1 VGTFWKSFKEQFN
14 KIFNRMTPV
23 QRSMVITVSI
33 LSLVVLIG
41 VMVWAGRTDYS
52 TLYSGLDPK
61 DAGRIAEKLRELK
74 VEYKLENGGSTVMVS
89 SRKVQEL
96 RIEFAS
102 LGLPRSG
109 ELGYEV
115 FDKTNIGMTDFVQK
129 LNYHRALEGELARTI
144 IQIEGIEQARVH
156 IVIPEPALFQED
168 KKETTASVVLRLS
181 PHITLSKRQVQG
193 IAYLVAYSIEGLSIN
208 NVNIIDSSGNIL
220 TDSQDPSQVVQATSR
235 QLELQR
241 DVEKYL
247 RDKAQ
252 SMLDGILGVGKSQI
266 RVAVTMNFDQVE
278 KTMESYDPEKT
289 VVRSEQR
296 TEVTSEGT
304 QTGQPG
310 STEENNVTNYEIDK
324 TVEHLVESVGEIS
337 RISASVLV
345 DGVYKA
351 TTNEKGE
358 ASKEYQE
365 RPASELKMISEVVK
379 NAIGFDASRQDQIS
393 VQCFRFDNSKMDEE
407 LAAMKAVEKK
417 EFWTSVIQK
426 VLLGVLAILA
436 FLFLRSI
443 VKRSQKI
450 ARELLPAVPPTTRP
464 SLPGV
469 TATYPQL
476 AQTGQQVDV
485 VIPELEEALPVE
497 TVKRTEIQRRVKA
510 YVKEK
515 PREATQL
522 IRSWMIEEQ
531 HGSKE

>member
-1 VGTFWKSFKEQFN
+1 VGTFWQSFKEQFN

-23 QRSMVITVSI
+23 QRSMVITVTI

-41 VMVWAGRTDYS
+41 VMVWAGRVDYS

-74 VEYKLENGGSTVMVS
+74 VEFRLENGGSTVLVP

-144 IQIEGIEQARVH
+144 TQIEGIEQARVH

-181 PHITLSKRQVQG
+181 PHLTLSKRQVQG
-193 IAYLVAYSIEGLSIN
+193 IAYLVAFSIEGLSIN

-220 TDSQDPSQVVQATSR
+220 TDSQDPSQAIQATSR

-247 RDKAQ
+247 KDKAQ
-252 SMLDGILGVGKSQI
+252 SLLDGILGMGKAQV

-278 KTMESYDPEKT
+278 KTKESYDPEKT

-296 TEVTSEGT
+296 TEITSDGS
-304 QTGQPG
+304 QTGQGG

-324 TVEHLVESVGEIS
+324 TVEHLVESAGEIS
-337 RISASVLV
+337 RISASVMV
-345 DGVYKA
+345 DGSYK
-351 TTNEKGE
+351 TITNAKGE
-358 ASKEYQE
+358 STKEYQE

-379 NAIGFDASRQDQIS
+379 NAIGFDANRQDQIS
-393 VQCFRFDNSKMDEE
+393 VQCFRFDTSKMDEE
-407 LAAMKAVEKK
+407 LAAMKAAEKK
-417 EFWTSVIQK
+417 EFWTSLLQK
-426 VLLGVLAILA
+426 IFLGVLAILA
-436 FLFLRSI
+436 FLFLRSV
-443 VKRSQKI
+443 VKRSQRI
-450 ARELLPAVPPTTRP
+450 AREFLPTTPAPPRHA
-464 SLPGV
+464 LPGI
-469 TATYPQL
+469 TQLPQL
-476 AQTGQQVDV
+476 AQTGQQVDI

-497 TVKRTEIQRRVKA
+497 TVKRTEMQRRVKS

-522 IRSWMIEEQ
+522 IRSWMVEEP